1 MHARASFRLTAE
13 RDKPNAAAT
22 LSAVGILAL
31 SQLVFWLMLG
41 AAESRVKPS
50 GVDAPASVSLHLT
63 EDWQQIAN
71 TPAIAVPKVDEPAY
85 FFEHDHGGMPAAV
98 FAHRF
103 NLASTDRELGLLLN
117 WQHAITEI
125 RVNGNLLKPQT
136 ALDRWGLLGGFDLG
150 LYIMPREDLRAGEN
164 LLTLTVVGNRSKIL
178 PAFYLSDADAALVAH
193 GWGQL
198 LTSGLVIAA
207 TAVML
212 FVALLW
218 ALVYWPGGVAMQK
231 VGIVTLLLAWS
242 LRNLAALNLDAGLPP
257 LATILVH
264 YGIAFGFLLALALFA
279 GFWTGAG
286 IQSVRRVLLL
296 LVAVAGVSFVGIQ
309 VTTDNGLSRDLFGVE
324 TVLTLSACGYAF
336 WRFARFNL
344 GSLSLP
350 ARFESVLFLICI
362 SAVFYDAIDDR
373 FAIHVPGLPELALTF
388 YAAPACGLLL
398 ALGSAVVLAAQSSR
412 ARRTVTE
419 ANEKLQQALS
429 AQSKELEGFYLAKE
443 ADEKARARL
452 AERQRIMRDMHDGV
466 GGQLAGL
473 IARVRNED
481 VSLDDVDDALSD
493 GLRELRLIVDSLD
506 TAGESL
512 PLALGAFRSRLQPSL
527 DAAGVT
533 LDWQVDD
540 RIDDADLSPRAVL
553 NVYRILQEACS
564 NVLQHARAK
573 RVRIALQRASD
584 GILLSVEDDG
594 IGLSEDRPAG
604 RGLENLSA
612 RAAELGAELDI
623 GNADTRGVRVALRL
637 ADKTAPDTNPRG
649 SMPGD

>member
-1 MHARASFRLTAE
+1 M
-13 RDKPNAAAT
+13 
-22 LSAVGILAL
+22 LAY
-31 SQLVFWLMLG
+31 
-41 AAESRVKPS
+41 AESRVKPA
-50 GVDAPASVSLHLT
+50 GADAPASVSLHLT
-63 EDWQQIAN
+63 DDWRKVAD
-71 TPAIAVPKVDEPAY
+71 TPAITVPKVDEPAF
-85 FFEHDHGGMPAAV
+85 FFEHEEAGIPAAV
-98 FAHRF
+98 FSHRF
-103 NLASTDRELGLLLN
+103 DLESTDRELGLLLN

-136 ALDRWGLLGGFDLG
+136 ALDQWGLLGGFDLG
-150 LYIMPREDLRAGEN
+150 LYIMPREDLRAGDN
-164 LLTLTVVGNRSKIL
+164 LLTLTVRGNRSKIL
-178 PAFYLSDADAALVAH
+178 PAFYVGGADAALVAY

-218 ALVYWPGGVAMQK
+218 ALVYWPGNAAMQK

-264 YGIAFGFLLALALFA
+264 YGIAYGFLLALALFA
-279 GFWTGAG
+279 GFWTGAS
-286 IQSVRRVLLL
+286 IRSVQRVLLS
-296 LVAVAGVSFVGIQ
+296 LVVIAGVSLVAILAA
-309 VTTDNGLSRDLFGVE
+309 TDNGLSRDLFGVE
-324 TVLTLSACGYAF
+324 TILTLSACAYAF
-336 WRFARFNL
+336 WRFARFNA
-344 GSLSLP
+344 GSLRLS

-373 FAIHVPGLPELALTF
+373 FAIHVPWAPDLALTF

-473 IARVRNED
+473 LARVRNQD

-527 DAAGVT
+527 DAAGVA

-540 RIDDADLSPRAVL
+540 RIDNVDLSPRAVL

-564 NVLQHARAK
+564 NVLQHAQAR
-573 RVRIALQRASD
+573 RVRIALQRSD
-584 GILLSVEDDG
+584 GGIVLSVEDDG
-594 IGLSEDRPAG
+594 IGLSDARPAG
-604 RGLENLSA
+604 RGLENLAA
-612 RAAELGAELDI
+612 RAGELGADIQI
-623 GNADTRGVRVALRL
+623 GNADSRGVRVQLTL
-637 ADKTAPDTNPRG
+637 PQITAPDTNPHG
-649 SMPGD
+649 SVPGDGSQG